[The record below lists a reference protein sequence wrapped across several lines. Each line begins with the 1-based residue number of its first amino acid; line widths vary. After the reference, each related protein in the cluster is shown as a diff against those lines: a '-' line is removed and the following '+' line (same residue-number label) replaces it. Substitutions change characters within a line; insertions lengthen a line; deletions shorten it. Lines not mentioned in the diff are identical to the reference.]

1 SGIDINSLQ
10 TYSPHDFLPIFKAKN
25 KNQLQK
31 IIHSLGIHLNA
42 AKILSRYNN
51 PIPLRWF
58 LQSAKN
64 YTMQKQLCIQL
75 SRRTNDFEVD
85 GEHFENESEW
95 IQLLEDMKILQ
106 GDGRGVLG
114 EISIE
119 GIYENFISGLLK
131 FRLAREILLPT
142 DESHPLKMDI
152 TEKLVINASREFFD
166 NATSGNMNHAEI
178 ELIEATHALSE
189 KKICYQPGVPIH
201 PLHIRISPN
210 RLDFIDRLLST
221 YEDAYRDPNSIIK
234 LATKL
239 GYRNDKVA
247 EVKVMAMLADAALRD
262 NNFVTAY
269 DTCVDLVN
277 VIKAMASA
285 NKGDNEN
292 TELALANDA
301 AWRICY
307 EVAKQENYRDLE
319 QQMTLMGYALSLCPS
334 DQIADLLNLW
344 RKLDEEQR
352 SARTLKAKTNL
363 PEKSVS
369 EKVKPAV
376 ERVESVLMTPLFQG
390 DRLKNLVSSWLGS
403 GF

>member
-1 SGIDINSLQ
+1 
-10 TYSPHDFLPIFKAKN
+10 AKN
-25 KNQLQK
+25 ENQHQK

-75 SRRTNDFEVD
+75 SRRANDSEVD

-119 GIYENFISGLLK
+119 GIYENFISGLLSCGK

-166 NATSGNMNHAEI
+166 NATSGNMNHGYMKMAYECLQILPKSDTIIAEL
-178 ELIEATHALSE
+178 ELIEATHVLSE

-234 LATKL
+234 LAKNL

-269 DTCVDLVN
+269 NTCVDLVN
-277 VIKAMASA
+277 VIKVIASA

-292 TELALANDA
+292 TELALANDS

-319 QQMTLMGYALSLCPS
+319 QQMTLMGYALSL
-334 DQIADLLNLW
+334 
-344 RKLDEEQR
+344 
-352 SARTLKAKTNL
+352 
-363 PEKSVS
+363 
-369 EKVKPAV
+369 
-376 ERVESVLMTPLFQG
+376 
-390 DRLKNLVSSWLGS
+390 
-403 GF
+403 